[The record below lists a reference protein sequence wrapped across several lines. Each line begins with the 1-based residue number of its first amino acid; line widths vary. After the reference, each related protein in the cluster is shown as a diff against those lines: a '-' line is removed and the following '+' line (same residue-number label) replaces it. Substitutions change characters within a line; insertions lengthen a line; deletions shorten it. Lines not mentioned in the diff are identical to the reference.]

1 MREMNPADV
10 APKLADGIVLLDVRQ
25 PEELELASVKGA
37 RHIPMSEVPAR
48 LADLNP
54 QAAIAV
60 LCHHGGR
67 SAQVARFL
75 ERNGF
80 TDVINVAGGIDAW
93 SLTVDPSIP
102 RY

>member
-1 MREMNPADV
+1 MRQLTPADLQ
-10 APKLADGIVLLDVRQ
+10 APLASGLALLDVRQ
-25 PEELELASVKGA
+25 SEELELACVQGA
-37 RHIPMSEVPAR
+37 LHIPMAEIPAR
-48 LADLNP
+48 FKELNP
-54 QAAIAV
+54 AAPIAV

-67 SAQVARFL
+67 SAQVAMFL

-93 SLTVDPSIP
+93 SQTVDPSIP